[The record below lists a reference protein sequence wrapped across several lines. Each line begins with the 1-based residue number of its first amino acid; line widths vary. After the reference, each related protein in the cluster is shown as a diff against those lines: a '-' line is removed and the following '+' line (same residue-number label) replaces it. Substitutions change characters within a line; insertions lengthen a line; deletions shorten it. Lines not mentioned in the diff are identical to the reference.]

1 MSPDFMP
8 KPKDNVP
15 VSRPVVQVTL
25 CGNYCF
31 ILFDNS
37 LQIYSNIEKKFSLIQ
52 DIPINTARGITN

>member
-1 MSPDFMP
+1 MP

-15 VSRPVVQVTL
+15 VNRPVVQVTL

-52 DIPINTARGITN
+52 DIPINTVRGITN